1 MLAVLW
7 AAMADDDFED
17 VMAALRAGQRFQVG
31 GGRIFRTYAMT
42 NGQLVIIHSD
52 DGYTEEQPCDEA
64 TLRAA
69 MAEVPDG
76 FRKIVDW
83 WKAQR
88 GY

>member
-1 MLAVLW
+1 
-7 AAMADDDFED
+7 MADTDFED
-17 VMAALRAGQRFQVG
+17 VMAALCAGQRFQVG

-42 NGQLVIIHSD
+42 NGQLVVIVSD
-52 DGYTEEQPCDEA
+52 DGYTEEHPCDEA

-69 MAEVPDG
+69 IAEVPEG

-88 GY
+88 D

>member
-1 MLAVLW
+1 MPAVLW
-7 AAMADDDFED
+7 TAMADDDFED

-76 FRKIVDW
+76 FRKIVQW

-88 GY
+88 G

>member
-1 MLAVLW
+1 MS
-7 AAMADDDFED
+7 DSHFED
-17 VMAALRAGQRFQVG
+17 VLAAMRDGQRFQVG

-42 NGQLVIIHSD
+42 EGRLVVIESD
-52 DGYTEEQPCDEA
+52 DGYTQESPCDEA

-83 WKAQR
+83 WKAHR
-88 GY
+88 R